1 MQPTGRRKPTS
12 QRQRQGAFE
21 NTANIAREMIE
32 DERRR
37 RQEKPPCCVHARLA
51 REARRHARERL
62 VNSRDVTR

>member
-37 RQEKPPCCVHARLA
+37 RQEKTALLRNARLA
-51 REARRHARERL
+51 REAREAC
-62 VNSRDVTR
+62 S